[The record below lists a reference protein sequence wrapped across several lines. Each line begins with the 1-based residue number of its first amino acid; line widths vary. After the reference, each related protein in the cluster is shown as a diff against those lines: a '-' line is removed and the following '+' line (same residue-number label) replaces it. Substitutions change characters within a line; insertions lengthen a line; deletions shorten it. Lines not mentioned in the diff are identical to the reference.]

1 MILIN
6 IYIQINIYNRSW
18 GKKSGEPDFD
28 VPMSCYDE
36 AVVCELVGIFILNK
50 LSNILDKNNIGLYLD
65 NSLGMFDKLSV
76 PQMEQRKKNI
86 MKIFK
91 DCRLSIMVT
100 TNITSADL
108 LDLTLNLKT
117 ESYQPFRKSS
127 NNPIYTDFNS
137 THPPQLLKQLPKSIS
152 KRLSKNLSSKEVF
165 DKSKMLYEKFL
176 NNSGFYKNLK
186 YHHNSR
192 K

>member
-50 LSNILDKNNIGLYLD
+50 LSNIL
-65 NSLGMFDKLSV
+65 
-76 PQMEQRKKNI
+76 E
-86 MKIFK
+86 KIFK

-127 NNPIYTDFNS
+127 NNPIYTDFNL